1 MQKRI
6 NGYLALLAGILAI
19 KQSRNSP
26 QRIACCAKFHVGIY
40 LENMSYAVEQTMQ
53 DLDKQLVFY
62 VNVLG
67 MTVFLLI
74 IFYFYITA
82 KPKDAVD

>member
-6 NGYLALLAGILAI
+6 NGYLVFLAGIPAI
-19 KQSRNSP
+19 QQSRNSP
-26 QRIACCAKFHVGIY
+26 QRIACCARFHVGIH
-40 LENMSYAVEQTMQ
+40 LKNMPYAVEQPMQ
-53 DLDKQLVFY
+53 DLDKPLVFY

>member
-6 NGYLALLAGILAI
+6 NGYLVLLAGTHAI
-19 KQSRNSP
+19 QQSRNSL
-26 QRIACCAKFHVGIY
+26 QRIACCAKFHVRTH
-40 LENMSYAVEQTMQ
+40 LESMPYVVEHTMQ

>member
-1 MQKRI
+1 MTFSLKFSQKT
-6 NGYLALLAGILAI
+6 ILRQEVSCKHAFS
-19 KQSRNSP
+19 SRYYTIEP
-26 QRIACCAKFHVGIY
+26 IM
-40 LENMSYAVEQTMQ
+40 E

>member
-1 MQKRI
+1 MQTRI
-6 NGYLALLAGILAI
+6 YGYLVILAGIPAI
-19 KQSRNSP
+19 QQSRNSP
-26 QRIACCAKFHVGIY
+26 QRIACCTKFHVGIH
-40 LENMSYAVEQTMQ
+40 LEGMSYAVEQTMQ